1 MAHSSYAC
9 IFFASFDRRGVLDE
23 QGLRVDGLLEI
34 SHRQKIGIRAEVW
47 STWNI
52 FNPADSG
59 GWGRLLGLGGYTETS
74 FQYLLYSGY
83 QYMESL
89 PNWRLY
95 PRPSTNLVHLYKK
108 LCGYAYVSR
117 QERFKNEEQTLSFSP
132 YKYIYIY
139 TNDARGKKTSPRLKR
154 SPMDPDVSQTRWRRC
169 CRTWWRSCPK
179 RLLFCVALKPWSLR
193 TVDTWSRWQVRRGF
207 QEIPCN
213 LRICGQTWR
222 YTHHLSNLILIFYNF
237 HQFSK
242 CFSYFQVF
250 FIE

>member
-1 MAHSSYAC
+1 MLHPQMAHSSYAC
-9 IFFASFDRRGVLDE
+9 VFFASFDRRGVLDE

-117 QERFKNEEQTLSFSP
+117 QERFKNEEQTLSLSP

-139 TNDARGKKTSPRLKR
+139 IYKWCTREKKHLQGLNDPRWTQTFLRLGDVGAAGHGGGVVPRGCFF
-154 SPMDPDVSQTRWRRC
+154 VSR
-169 CRTWWRSCPK
+169 
-179 RLLFCVALKPWSLR
+179 WSLGR
-193 TVDTWSRWQVRRGF
+193 
-207 QEIPCN
+207 
-213 LRICGQTWR
+213 
-222 YTHHLSNLILIFYNF
+222 
-237 HQFSK
+237 
-242 CFSYFQVF
+242 
-250 FIE
+250 

>member
-9 IFFASFDRRGVLDE
+9 VFFASFDRRGVLDE

-117 QERFKNEEQTLSFSP
+117 QERFKNEEQTLSLSLSP

-139 TNDARGKKTSPRLKR
+139 TNDARGKKN
-154 SPMDPDVSQTRWRRC
+154 
-169 CRTWWRSCPK
+169 
-179 RLLFCVALKPWSLR
+179 
-193 TVDTWSRWQVRRGF
+193 
-207 QEIPCN
+207 I
-213 LRICGQTWR
+213 
-222 YTHHLSNLILIFYNF
+222 
-237 HQFSK
+237 SK
-242 CFSYFQVF
+242 A
-250 FIE
+250 